1 MNETNR
7 QHSWIPLILVA
18 CASFII
24 TLDTTFMNVSISQ
37 VVADLNTN
45 VSTLQLIM
53 SFYTLTTAAFM
64 LLSTKLQ
71 DIIGKKKAVFN
82 RCRTLWYRYIHC
94 SNKSE

>member
-24 TLDTTFMNVSISQ
+24 TLDTIFMNVSISQ
-37 VVADLNTN
+37 AVADLNTN

-71 DIIGKKKAVFN
+71 GYY
-82 RCRTLWYRYIHC
+82 W
-94 SNKSE
+94 